1 MSRLVFAIRQAGQMG
16 SGVDFRDEVPA
27 AAVALIALRLHRR
40 GELELSSRLGFAVD
54 LDRTEFRLR
63 AQDRE
68 RLLLALEADD
78 DAGKKICTSRR
89 RNSHC
94 RPTGGRRRLRPPH
107 LTAASCSASTS
118 AKYATDWFSSRLK
131 RQH

>member
-1 MSRLVFAIRQAGQMG
+1 MI
-16 SGVDFRDEVPA
+16 SGIEVPA

-78 DAGKKICTSRR
+78 DAETLGELREALRR
-89 RNSHC
+89 
-94 RPTGGRRRLRPPH
+94 
-107 LTAASCSASTS
+107 
-118 AKYATDWFSSRLK
+118 D
-131 RQH
+131 